1 MTSLH
6 AAGYQATRTSFSGDE
21 LDVLARL
28 ARAGLHDKSVVYE
41 SHDEW
46 CFASGAV
53 ADLTVDRRGVH
64 LSQRADLGPSRTMPW
79 DGRPL
84 RQVQRMLD
92 ELGLEE
98 WRAYGWVAFELAYA
112 EDGDLGPV
120 GDQPLARL
128 LVPHTEVRLEDGI
141 AEVRSFDAATMG
153 LVRALIA
160 AEPVP
165 PGGCTPV
172 DVREHRAEQYL
183 RGVELAIQ
191 EIHEHRLEK
200 VILSRR
206 VELAEEVDLVSTYVA
221 GRRANTPARSFL
233 LRLGGLEAT
242 GFSPEIVLSVDEDR
256 RVTSQPL
263 AGTRALT
270 GDEGRNAALRT
281 ELLSDPK
288 EIYEH
293 AISVKT
299 AWEELRPVCQPG
311 SVVVDELMTVR
322 PRGSVQHLAS
332 RVVGVLAPGASVWD
346 AFGAVF
352 PAVTASGV
360 PKPAAYASIRAHEPA
375 ARGLYGGAVLTVDST
390 GAMDAA
396 LVLRAVYRQA
406 GRTWLQAG
414 AGIVGQSSPRR
425 ELEETCEKL
434 DSVARHIVHVP
445 PDQSTRRQ
453 DVTAAAAVSRG
464 GGGHA

>member
-1 MTSLH
+1 MTSMPTPSYGE
-6 AAGYQATRTSFSGDE
+6 ACTSFPGDE

-28 ARAGLHDKSVVYE
+28 ADAGLHDKCVAYE
-41 SHDEW
+41 SEAEW

-53 ADLTVDRRGVH
+53 ADLTVDRRGTH

-84 RQVQRMLD
+84 RQLQGMLD
-92 ELGLEE
+92 GLTLPG
-98 WRAYGWVAFELAYA
+98 WRAYGWAAFELAYA
-112 EDGDLGPV
+112 EDGDLDAV

-128 LVPHTEVRLEDGI
+128 LVPHTEVRLSNGTARI
-141 AEVRSFDAATMG
+141 RSFDASTLEAVRS
-153 LVRALIA
+153 LVV
-160 AEPVP
+160 AEPAP
-165 PGGCTPV
+165 PGRCTPV
-172 DVREHRAEQYL
+172 DVREHRSEEYL
-183 RGVELAIQ
+183 RAVELAVQ
-191 EIHEHRLEK
+191 EIHDHRLEK

-206 VELAEEVDLVSTYVA
+206 VQLEEQVDLVRTYVA

-242 GFSPEIVLSVDEDR
+242 GFSPEIVVSVTPHG

-270 GDEGRNAALRT
+270 LDAARNKALRT

-293 AISVKT
+293 AISVKA
-299 AWEELRPVCQPG
+299 AWEELRPVCRPG
-311 SVVVDELMTVR
+311 TVVVEDFMTVR

-332 RVVGVLAPGASVWD
+332 RVAGVLTTGATAWD

-352 PAVTASGV
+352 PSVTASGV
-360 PKPAAYASIRAHEPA
+360 PKQAAYRIIRAHEPD
-375 ARGLYGGAVLTVDST
+375 ARGLYSGAVLTVDST

-396 LVLRAVYRQA
+396 LVLRAVYRQG

-414 AGIVGQSSPRR
+414 AGIVGQSDPAR
-425 ELEETCEKL
+425 EHEETCEKL
-434 DSVARHIVHVP
+434 DSVARHVVRTL
-445 PDQSTRRQ
+445 PDQSPQRHAAT
-453 DVTAAAAVSRG
+453 TALAAGAPS
-464 GGGHA
+464 